1 MDRKVE
7 NDGSVF
13 YLGFASWIQTEFPLI
28 FWNEVKYSHLN
39 HSTVFSR
46 QIIICNVPY
55 PVPTLF
61 SYFTY
66 CMLTL
71 CQKNTREVLTV
82 KILRQS
88 ITRKTIQPG
97 LCSKYDQTNALPI
110 SLPYS
115 PTHNQSNTPNT
126 NNSWGVFTH
135 SGQRTTLPSSLLCLS
150 QNPEQL

>member
-28 FWNEVKYSHLN
+28 FWNEVKYSPQPFYGIQQTNYYLQCTISCANFVFLFHILYAY
-39 HSTVFSR
+39 TV
-46 QIIICNVPY
+46 P
-55 PVPTLF
+55 
-61 SYFTY
+61 
-66 CMLTL
+66 
-71 CQKNTREVLTV
+71 KNTREVLTV